1 MSRFF
6 IEYILYLIHLFNM
19 KIKKIRLGHD
29 GTKFGAGWFVE
40 DVRIY
45 NKSRDE
51 TSSFAVHR
59 WFDKKEDDKK
69 IERDLEPASVV
80 KGNVLGEYQN
90 KIRYKIMHIFTVVFK
105 SHSQQLS
112 HNYIT

>member
-1 MSRFF
+1 
-6 IEYILYLIHLFNM
+6 M

-51 TSSFAVHR
+51 TAMFPVHR

-69 IERDLEPASVV
+69 IERDLEPTSVV
-80 KGNVLGEYQN
+80 KGSVPGTTYYSVCGN
-90 KIRYKIMHIFTVVFK
+90 KIR
-105 SHSQQLS
+105 LL
-112 HNYIT
+112 YIWV